1 MQGWLL
7 TTSNQFGFKRKHGT
21 DMCVFTLKEL
31 IRYYWNGQL
40 VCTPASTGLF
50 VCLASG
56 TVSRLY
62 RHIRQAA
69 IPARVASGIV
79 DFCVT
84 GSEPASVIWTLAGEC
99 KVSAFC
105 VQREC
110 VFMLRGRYV
119 L

>member
-1 MQGWLL
+1 MSDKYHERIHVYL
-7 TTSNQFGFKRKHGT
+7 
-21 DMCVFTLKEL
+21 
-31 IRYYWNGQL
+31 Y
-40 VCTPASTGLF
+40 TGMDNLF
-50 VCLASG
+50 VHQLLRLYLCVSRPGG

-69 IPARVASGIV
+69 IPARVVSDPSGIV

-99 KVSAFC
+99 SAFC
-105 VQREC
+105 VHREC